1 MKEFDFVSV
10 NADYTGGGIWIFT
23 GRLSGGLYFLTS
35 NDPLCTD
42 YAMILNADPDDFD
55 VSLFEDWQ
63 AAHTVSALR
72 GASGRRFWR
81 AMLSALPAA
90 VQDDEIIQKLKKR
103 VV

>member
-1 MKEFDFVSV
+1 MGKYDFVSV
-10 NADYTGGGIWIFT
+10 NADYTGGGIWIFS
-23 GRLSGGLYFLTS
+23 GRLSGGHYFLAS
-35 NDPLCTD
+35 SEYPA
-42 YAMILNADPDDFD
+42 YAMVLNADPDDFD
-55 VSLFEDWQ
+55 VSLYEDWQ
-63 AAHTVSALR
+63 TAHTVKEFS